1 MVAYEELLIKDVS
14 SLGSGTFGHVDLAW
28 SDAKHE
34 YFAQKKFN
42 INDVV
47 QENRV
52 EYVKREKDVLQLCS
66 SPFIVKLICTGMDK
80 FSLFLVMEFAH
91 GGELRDYLYDMSEK
105 ELLEAV
111 RFYVTEVVCAL
122 KHIHSKSVV
131 YRDLKPEN
139 LLLSKEGHVKLTDFG
154 LAKVL
159 KGKTYTICGTAEYIA
174 PEVFLRKGYGVDVDW
189 WSLGV
194 LIFELLNGSPPFTG
208 DSEEAV
214 IEAVK
219 QHSISYPS
227 SFDKSTRELIE
238 SLISNDPARRG
249 ENISNRSWFATVD
262 WGKAGNFGVQPPIVP
277 ASLDV
282 SSLSPPSID
291 RGTESPQRARDLF
304 EDWNTV

>member
-42 INDVV
+42 INDVDFFVV

-122 KHIHSKSVV
+122 KHIHSKSVNYSTYVNQFNHSIEV

-189 WSLGV
+189 
-194 LIFELLNGSPPFTG
+194 
-208 DSEEAV
+208 
-214 IEAVK
+214 
-219 QHSISYPS
+219 
-227 SFDKSTRELIE
+227 
-238 SLISNDPARRG
+238 
-249 ENISNRSWFATVD
+249 
-262 WGKAGNFGVQPPIVP
+262 
-277 ASLDV
+277 
-282 SSLSPPSID
+282 
-291 RGTESPQRARDLF
+291 
-304 EDWNTV
+304 